1 MDLCRPRIIN
11 AAEVRVWSKQ
21 QTVEVLFKINKTAF
35 ILGRLALI
43 HGGEKTTFKLMVSD
57 IRCFISSHHA
67 FPERYIRDGD
77 VLFVIAMSQV
87 DFLFESHPGQLLFP
101 LKKVLSWLVLFRL

>member
-1 MDLCRPRIIN
+1 MLLKSVCGQSNRL
-11 AAEVRVWSKQ
+11 WKYS
-21 QTVEVLFKINKTAF
+21 F

-87 DFLFESHPGQLLFP
+87 DSQVDFLFESHPGQLLFS